1 MSKGKIKEAEIL
13 RKELEAY
20 CHCLSNE
27 ELHYLIN
34 LANELLEIEEKGGD
48 PAELL
53 EYTLDFSKS

>member
-20 CHCLSNE
+20 CRCLSNE
-27 ELHYLIN
+27 ELYYLIN

-48 PAELL
+48 PAKLL
-53 EYTLDFSKS
+53 ENTLDFSKS